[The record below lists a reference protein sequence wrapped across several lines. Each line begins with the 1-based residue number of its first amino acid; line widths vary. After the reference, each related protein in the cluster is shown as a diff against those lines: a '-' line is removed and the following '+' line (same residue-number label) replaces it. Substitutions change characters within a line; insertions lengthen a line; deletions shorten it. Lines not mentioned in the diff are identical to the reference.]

1 MTEPASVPAGPVNLK
16 PRPERPSTRRRDLL
30 FIAVGAVFLWAAVG
44 IDIDWERLV
53 RLPFRLYDIFGRMF
67 LPPDL
72 SWLGIAVE
80 AMIITIAMAWLGTLI
95 GAVFSVPLA
104 FLGARNVTGGPISTM
119 ARLILDAIRA
129 VPELVLALVVFLPVV
144 GLGPVAGVLAIGV
157 HSVGTLGKLSAEAIE
172 SIDPGPVE
180 ASRAVGAG
188 RIAQQRW
195 GVLPQVL
202 PEIVA
207 FWLYRFEINIRAA
220 AVMGIVGAGGI
231 GQLLLQTLQY
241 RRWDKAGMVVL
252 VIIIAT
258 ILIDQASGWVRRR
271 IIEGSDGSSAT
282 SEESL
287 ADLPRIPDAKA
298 DPGGGS
304 VG

>member
-1 MTEPASVPAGPVNLK
+1 MSGPASTVEGPSGASG
-16 PRPERPSTRRRDLL
+16 RPERPSTRRRDLL
-30 FIAVGAVFLWAAVG
+30 FVAVAALFLWAMLG
-44 IDIDWERLV
+44 IGLDVDRLV
-53 RLPFRLYDIFGRMF
+53 RLPGRLVAIFGRMF
-67 LPPDL
+67 LPPDW
-72 SWLGIAVE
+72 SWLGL
-80 AMIITIAMAWLGTLI
+80 AMEEMLITIAMAWLGTLI
-95 GAVFSVPLA
+95 GAMLSLPLA
-104 FLGARNVTGGPISTM
+104 FLGARNVSGGPISTG

-144 GLGPVAGVLAIGV
+144 GLGPVAGVFAIGV

-188 RIAQQRW
+188 RLAQQRW

-207 FWLYRFEINIRAA
+207 FWLYRFEINLRAA
-220 AVMGIVGAGGI
+220 AVMGVIGAGGI

-241 RRWDKAGMVVL
+241 RRWEQAGMVVL

-258 ILIDQASGWVRRR
+258 ILVDQASGWVRRR
-271 IIEGSDGSSAT
+271 IIEGSDVPQPGEA
-282 SEESL
+282 E
-287 ADLPRIPDAKA
+287 IIA
-298 DPGGGS
+298 DPAMLGR
-304 VG
+304 